1 MQPYELTAPAQED
14 LKEIARYTVTEW
26 GEKQSLH
33 YAESLEKRFC
43 EIAARTA
50 YSRSF
55 SKRYPQV
62 LVSRCKNIITYFT
75 SIKKLNHLALLQFC
89 MRE

>member
-33 YAESLEKRFC
+33 YAESLENVSVRSRLEQPIHARFQS
-43 EIAARTA
+43 ATRK
-50 YSRSF
+50 S
-55 SKRYPQV
+55 
-62 LVSRCKNIITYFT
+62 
-75 SIKKLNHLALLQFC
+75 
-89 MRE
+89 